1 MTVRGLKVMLAAVGL
16 TLLFWWPLARGGGL
30 VGGDTYRYFLPQK
43 VVYAELLRRHE
54 LPVWNCWV
62 GFGYPILGESQTGV
76 FYPPNLV
83 FYSLLSVNTA
93 YNANFLLHYIL
104 AFVFTWMYARAIG
117 LASWGSGLAALVYT
131 FGWFPPRS
139 GLEWAILTGAW
150 LPAALWCC
158 ERFLQTRRT
167 RFAFGLPVVLCLQL
181 LAGHFNLAFLTVL
194 TLAAYVPLRLF
205 FANRDLP
212 VESRSRAKS
221 LCGFSLAA
229 LAAAGLLAAVQIA
242 PTWQLMRLSQRVE
255 QGPDHN
261 LRSGAIPVW
270 YLSQMVRPWYWY
282 AVSTVT
288 VRQAALDAA
297 QADLGGRTNPVEAHL
312 FVGLVP
318 LVLALVWI
326 VIALRTRDRLSLVW
340 VALGTAALVYATGRL
355 VPIGEHLPGFSF
367 FSAPGRYGLITT
379 LAAGLL
385 AGKALDWLRTTN
397 SLVLQVEVLVA
408 FVAAM
413 FTGLMLTTEGQDL
426 PQLNGTPDPFTLGGV
441 AITDGMVSVLLLAGV
456 LAALV
461 IWLGRFFA
469 RGSTQRLAVDCGRWT
484 FTACA
489 FVAPTLEFWLVSRIV
504 ADSDLVDD
512 PPIRHLEESPVRQ
525 ILSAWNGGT
534 ARLFS
539 PGANLPSVLGAA
551 VTPPYLTFAPAAYF
565 DPSLKMPPS
574 DDAGDIVLGDHETL
588 RRQIDWL
595 RRAGVTHVLSFDPL
609 DVSRWHVT
617 PVWQGVDALL
627 NPALAR
633 FQKPLFLYE
642 LDGTRGRVAWATS
655 ADGQR
660 ARITDYQP
668 NRVVIEALS
677 PVGGRLIL
685 TDLMYPDWT
694 VTVDGSAAEPHL
706 VERQYRGVELP
717 AGPHTVVWSYQPHV
731 VYWGMFVSAAAWISL
746 AVAAVIFW
754 LRSRTAH
761 SLNRAETK

>member
-43 VVYAELLRRHE
+43 VVYADLLRRHE
-54 LPVWNCWV
+54 LPVWNSFV

-83 FYSLLSVNTA
+83 LYSLLPVNTA
-93 YNANFLLHYIL
+93 YNANFLLHYVL
-104 AFVFTWMYARAIG
+104 TFLFTWMYARAIG

-158 ERFLQTRRT
+158 ERFLQTRKT
-167 RFAFGLPVVLCLQL
+167 RFALGLSIVLCVQL

-205 FANRDLP
+205 VANRELP
-212 VESRSRAKS
+212 AESRSRAKS

-282 AVSTVT
+282 ALSTVT

-326 VIALRTRDRLSLVW
+326 VIAVRTRDRLSLIW
-340 VALGTAALVYATGRL
+340 AALGGLALAYTTGKL

-441 AITDGMVSVLLLAGV
+441 ALTDGMVSVLLLAGV

-461 IWLGRFFA
+461 VWLGRFLA
-469 RGSTQRLAVDCGRWT
+469 RGSTQRLAVDCGRWV

-489 FVAPTLEFWLVSRIV
+489 FAAPTLEFWLVSRIV

-512 PPIRHLEESPVRQ
+512 PPIRHLEESPVRR
-525 ILSAWNGGT
+525 ILSRWNGGT

-539 PGANLPSVLGAA
+539 PVANLPSVLGAA

-565 DPSLKMPPS
+565 DPSLKMPQDKPVEP
-574 DDAGDIVLGDHETL
+574 GDGEP
-588 RRQIDWL
+588 RGKQFEWL
-595 RRAGVTHVLSFDPL
+595 RRTGATHVLCFESPGP
-609 DVSRWHVT
+609 VT
-617 PVWQGVDALL
+617 PVWQGYDPLL

-642 LDGTRGRVAWATS
+642 LDSTRGRVAWAS
-655 ADGQR
+655 SSEGQQ
-660 ARITDYQP
+660 ARVTDYQP
-668 NRVVIEALS
+668 NRVAIEARS

-694 VTVDGSAAEPHL
+694 VSVDGSAAEPQL
-706 VERQYRGVELP
+706 VEGQFRGVDLA
-717 AGPHTVVWSYQPHV
+717 AGTHTVVWSYQPRA
-731 VYWGMFVSAAAWISL
+731 VYWGMLVSAAAWISL
-746 AVAAVIFW
+746 AVAAVMFW
-754 LRSRTAH
+754 LRSRAAH
-761 SLNRAETK
+761 SLNRADAQ

>member
-1 MTVRGLKVMLAAVGL
+1 
-16 TLLFWWPLARGGGL
+16 
-30 VGGDTYRYFLPQK
+30 
-43 VVYAELLRRHE
+43 
-54 LPVWNCWV
+54 
-62 GFGYPILGESQTGV
+62 
-76 FYPPNLV
+76 
-83 FYSLLSVNTA
+83 
-93 YNANFLLHYIL
+93 
-104 AFVFTWMYARAIG
+104 
-117 LASWGSGLAALVYT
+117 
-131 FGWFPPRS
+131 
-139 GLEWAILTGAW
+139 
-150 LPAALWCC
+150 
-158 ERFLQTRRT
+158 
-167 RFAFGLPVVLCLQL
+167 
-181 LAGHFNLAFLTVL
+181 
-194 TLAAYVPLRLF
+194 
-205 FANRDLP
+205 
-212 VESRSRAKS
+212 
-221 LCGFSLAA
+221 
-229 LAAAGLLAAVQIA
+229 
-242 PTWQLMRLSQRVE
+242 
-255 QGPDHN
+255 
-261 LRSGAIPVW
+261 
-270 YLSQMVRPWYWY
+270 
-282 AVSTVT
+282 
-288 VRQAALDAA
+288 LDAA

-426 PQLNGTPDPFTLGGV
+426 PQLNGTPDPYTLGGV
-441 AITDGMVSVLLLAGV
+441 AITEGMVSVLLLAGV

-504 ADSDLVDD
+504 SDSDLVDD